1 MLFGGSRLGW
11 VFCGT
16 GRFGGRGG
24 WRCLGGVVGS
34 GVASASV
41 LDVPCFCLL

>member
-1 MLFGGSRLGW
+1 MEVAWGGCSA
-11 VFCGT
+11 
-16 GRFGGRGG
+16 GREDSVVARGG